1 MIGVLIVSVVGQIGG
16 FQRVHKMRC
25 PTCGRKAKECPACGS
40 DMILDVDD
48 ETGEFPAWNCINE
61 EECGYV
67 SAPDGEEDD

>member
-1 MIGVLIVSVVGQIGG
+1 
-16 FQRVHKMRC
+16 MRC

-40 DMILDVDD
+40 DMILGVDD

-67 SAPDGEEDD
+67 SAPDDGEDD